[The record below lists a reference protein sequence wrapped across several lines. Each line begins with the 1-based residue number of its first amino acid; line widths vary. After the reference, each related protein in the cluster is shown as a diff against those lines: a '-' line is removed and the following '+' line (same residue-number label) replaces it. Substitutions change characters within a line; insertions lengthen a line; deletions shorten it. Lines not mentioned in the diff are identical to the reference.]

1 MPFDPPVR
9 APLRLAAPL
18 AGAALLLGASGCEI
32 FREGPRIEVDG
43 LQVLRRGPDAAEG
56 DLLIS
61 IRTPAGRTIPLDDF
75 RYSLIVDGRT
85 VFRGRW
91 AALAAV
97 PPGETIR
104 RTLPVTIPL
113 EALPERVASD
123 EVPLR
128 WAASGSVGWEDPQRL
143 ARILFDLG
151 LPNPRS
157 DFSGR
162 GEVAGAA
169 PAVR

>member
-1 MPFDPPVR
+1 MPSDR
-9 APLRLAAPL
+9 SAAARLRLVPL
-18 AGAALLLGASGCEI
+18 LAAALALVASGCGI
-32 FREGPRIEVDG
+32 FREGPRVEVEG

-75 RYSLIVDGRT
+75 RYSLLVDGRT

-113 EALPERVASD
+113 ELLPEIGGGEAAA
-123 EVPLR
+123 LR
-128 WAASGSVGWEDPQRL
+128 WSASGSVGWEDPQRL

-162 GEVAGAA
+162 GEAA
-169 PAVR
+169 TVGPTAR